1 MSRPVGTAEELE
13 RRRRRGVELFEQGE
27 RPVNIARFLG
37 VDRSSLYRWRKTAAH
52 GPEALAARPQPH
64 RPPSLSMAQL
74 GQLETLLAQGAAAHG
89 WPNQLWT
96 TARVAQLIERHFK
109 IRYHHDHVGRFL
121 RQRLGWSVQKPMRR
135 ARERDE
141 AAILRWQSQEFP
153 RIAGAAQARDAHLVF
168 LDESGFMLTPTVR
181 RTWAPRGQTPIV
193 DAWDRRDRISA
204 ISSITVSPKNRRLN
218 LYFDLLPDNTNVH
231 GEEIVEYLRR
241 LKAQVGGALTILWDG
256 SRVHD
261 RSKAVQAFLA
271 EHPEITT
278 ESLPAYA
285 PELNPDELVW
295 AWTKYGRLGNLAAQ
309 NTDWLRDY
317 IINELT
323 YVRQHPELLSSF
335 IEKSNLP
342 LRL

>member
-1 MSRPVGTAEELE
+1 MSRPLGTAEELE
-13 RRRRRGVELFEQGE
+13 RRRRRGVELFQQGE
-27 RPVNIARFLG
+27 RPVDIARFLG
-37 VDRSSLYRWRKTAAH
+37 VDRSSVYRWRQAAAQ
-52 GPEALAARPQPH
+52 GPQALAAQPQPH
-64 RPPSLSMAQL
+64 RPPSLSTAQL
-74 GQLETLLAQGAAAHG
+74 CRLETLLAQGAAAHG

-96 TARVAQLIERHFK
+96 TARVTQLIERHFK
-109 IRYHHDHVGRFL
+109 LRYHHDHVGRFL
-121 RQRLGWSVQKPMRR
+121 RQRLGWSVQKPIRR
-135 ARERDE
+135 ARERNE
-141 AAILRWQSQEFP
+141 AAILDWQSQEFP
-153 RIAGAAQARDAHLVF
+153 RIARAAQARHAHLVF

-204 ISSITVSPKNRRLN
+204 ISSITVSPKHRTLN
-218 LYFDLLPDNTNVH
+218 LYFDLLPDNANVH
-231 GEEIVEYLRR
+231 GEDVVEYLRR
-241 LKAQVGGALTILWDG
+241 LKAQVGGPLTILWDG

-271 EHPEITT
+271 EHPEIQT
-278 ESLPAYA
+278 ERLPAYA

-317 IINELT
+317 ISNELT
-323 YVRQHPELLSSF
+323 YVREHPELLASF